1 MKILLDTSS
10 PIADTLTSRPAGLQA
25 SARKIQLTS
34 VGIFL
39 PRGHSHHFNLLQI
52 NRFNEYLFEIPFY
65 INLNVQTRRK

>member
-10 PIADTLTSRPAGLQA
+10 RIADTLISRPAGLQA

-39 PRGHSHHFNLLQI
+39 PRGHQ
-52 NRFNEYLFEIPFY
+52 
-65 INLNVQTRRK
+65 